1 MEKDIL
7 YIIMPAYNEEQNIKS
22 VIAEWYPVIEKYNG
36 SGKSRLV
43 VVNDG
48 STDSTLKEARSMAR
62 EMPYLE
68 VLDKPNS
75 GHGATVRF
83 AYEYAL
89 AAGAEYIFQTDS
101 DGQTVAAEFE
111 QFWEKRGQYD
121 VLIGN
126 RKNREDG
133 ISRIIVTKVLKLVL
147 LMVFRM
153 NVPDANTPFRLM
165 KKEVLM
171 EYLPDVP
178 VDYNLTNVLL
188 SVLFLYN
195 DVSVEY
201 LPISFRKRRGGTNSI
216 NVLKIIRI
224 GLKSLKDFYVIKKNM
239 KKHAC
244 ICNR

>member
-1 MEKDIL
+1 MVSCHREIQWRGKCRIWRLWTSLTLGMEL
-7 YIIMPAYNEEQNIKS
+7 QC
-22 VIAEWYPVIEKYNG
+22 
-36 SGKSRLV
+36 
-43 VVNDG
+43 
-48 STDSTLKEARSMAR
+48 
-62 EMPYLE
+62 
-68 VLDKPNS
+68 
-75 GHGATVRF
+75 
-83 AYEYAL
+83 
-89 AAGAEYIFQTDS
+89 
-101 DGQTVAAEFE
+101 
-111 QFWEKRGQYD
+111 
-121 VLIGN
+121 
-126 RKNREDG
+126 

-153 NVPDANTPFRLM
+153 KVADANTPFRLM
-165 KKEVLM
+165 KREVLM

-216 NVLKIIRI
+216 NVLKIIGI